1 MAPNDANPL
10 GIILSQVLSDPQKMQ
25 QIQQMASAL
34 GLGAPPQGTAQTSQQ
49 NQSASASQPNFL
61 EQLQQAFSKLSQSD
75 PKIDFLRSMKPL
87 LSERRAQK
95 VEDAIHV
102 MQLIELLPMIKQSGL
117 FFH

>member
-25 QIQQMASAL
+25 QIQQMASSL
-34 GLGAPPQGTAQTSQQ
+34 GLGAPPQPNCQ
-49 NQSASASQPNFL
+49 NQSASAPQPNFL

-87 LSERRAQK
+87 LSERRAQR